1 MTFSPYYDTEYISLD
16 IKEYKYDV
24 LERNIEG
31 VGNIVTIVGEKVNN
45 VSTILTV
52 PEISSN
58 NNIMVQLQICEL
70 SSTNMMLYCNIN
82 AYTQRY
88 IRYIPIFYT

>member
-1 MTFSPYYDTEYISLD
+1 MTFINPLIITKDYKDYTDFYYVTFSPYYDTEYISLD

-24 LERNIEG
+24 LERNIEV

-52 PEISSN
+52 LYSN
-58 NNIMVQLQICEL
+58 NNIMVQL
-70 SSTNMMLYCNIN
+70 
-82 AYTQRY
+82 
-88 IRYIPIFYT
+88 

>member
-31 VGNIVTIVGEKVNN
+31 VGNIVTIVGEKVKN

-52 PEISSN
+52 HEFSSN
-58 NNIMVQLQICEL
+58 MRTFKYKYDVIL
-70 SSTNMMLYCNIN
+70 
-82 AYTQRY
+82 
-88 IRYIPIFYT
+88 

>member
-31 VGNIVTIVGEKVNN
+31 VGNIVTIVGEKVKN

-52 PEISSN
+52 HEFPSN
-58 NNIMVQLQICEL
+58 MRTFKYKYDVIL
-70 SSTNMMLYCNIN
+70 
-82 AYTQRY
+82 
-88 IRYIPIFYT
+88 